1 MYAKAEQRFLKV
13 NLISI
18 ISLFLLIL
26 AGGIVR
32 SSGSGMGCPDWPKC
46 FDQYI
51 PPTNV
56 SQLPQDYKEK
66 YVAGRLKKNERF
78 AKLLDKSGYSNLA
91 IKVRH
96 DESIKIPE
104 EFNPFKTYIEYINR
118 LIGAI
123 TGIFLLLN
131 FVFALKLFNNRS
143 RIFWWSALNLVLV
156 IIQAWLGSI
165 VVSTN
170 LLAWLITV
178 HMLLAILI
186 LAITI
191 YTYYDVKSY
200 KNEISISKSIIWVKI
215 VAVIAIITS
224 VIQITIGTE
233 VRETIDFVSFQ
244 YPELK
249 RGEWLNEVG
258 KIFIDHREFA
268 LIIVTVNLGLFFII
282 RKRLIEVSILN
293 SSASYLLII
302 LGAQIITGIALS
314 HFGLAPWAQ
323 ATHVLFAT
331 MLFGC
336 QFYLSLIIWKI
347 KFLAIR

>member
-18 ISLFLLIL
+18 VSLFLLIL

-66 YVAGRLKKNERF
+66 YVAKRLEKNERF
-78 AKLLDKSGYSNLA
+78 AKLLDRSGYQDLA
-91 IKVRH
+91 TKVRH

-104 EFNPFKTYIEYINR
+104 EFNPFKTYTEYINR

-131 FVFALKLFNNRS
+131 FVFAFKLFKNRS
-143 RIFWWSALNLVLV
+143 RIFWLSSLNLVLV
-156 IIQAWLGSI
+156 AFQAWLGSI

-170 LLAWLITV
+170 LLAWLITI

-191 YTYYDVKSY
+191 YTYYDVKSF
-200 KNEISISKSIIWVKI
+200 KEEIKISKPLIWVK
-215 VAVIAIITS
+215 VMAVIALITT

-233 VRETIDFVSFQ
+233 VRETIDFVSSQF
-244 YPELK
+244 PELK

-258 KIFIDHREFA
+258 KIFMDHREWA
-268 LIIVTVNLGLFFII
+268 LIIVTVNLVLFFII
-282 RKRLIEVSILN
+282 RKRFSELSILN
-293 SSASYLLII
+293 SFAFCLLVI
-302 LGAQIITGIALS
+302 LGAQMITGIALS
-314 HFGLAPWAQ
+314 YFDLPAWAQ

-336 QFYLSLIIWKI
+336 QFYLSLILFKT
-347 KFLAIR
+347 KSLVMR